1 MNNNGCLCNILLGG
15 RLESGT
21 ALTRVFIKF
30 ILFRYHFTTALTLTI
45 FKNITEWLLLANS
58 SRTEASVH
66 YYSVKSCY
74 SDFEK
79 ILNKKSESVMF
90 IKLSALKV
98 NVTKAVFLGTFRKIK

>member
-74 SDFEK
+74 SAFEK
-79 ILNKKSESVMF
+79 IQNKKSERECNVHKTLR
-90 IKLSALKV
+90 IKSKCHEGCFSGYFPK
-98 NVTKAVFLGTFRKIK
+98 N

>member
-1 MNNNGCLCNILLGG
+1 MNNNGCLCNILLRG

-30 ILFRYHFTTALTLTI
+30 ILFRYHLTTALTLTI

-66 YYSVKSCY
+66 YYSVKQ
-74 SDFEK
+74 
-79 ILNKKSESVMF
+79 L
-90 IKLSALKV
+90 L
-98 NVTKAVFLGTFRKIK
+98 